1 MKFAVIDVVNG
12 NFAIAA
18 EGFTNVD
25 SAKVNYHGLC
35 QSLWNASDV
44 QTACVMIV
52 DESLNTIGGYKEEIV
67 KSEPNA

>member
-1 MKFAVIDVVNG
+1 MKYAVIDVVNG
-12 NFAIAA
+12 NFSVVA

-25 SAKVNYHGLC
+25 SAKVNFHGLC
-35 QSLWNASDV
+35 QSLWNAQDV
-44 QTACVMIV
+44 QTASVMIV